1 MLVVLSVVLRVF
13 FSELTIFSFLL
24 VSLVGLDICFFI
36 LALASTKSDG
46 YKHCLACDDLVYDT
60 WQHCLICHK
69 CQGPNKEHT
78 RYGCLDKTWFYRH
91 NMLAILILLVQQERF
106 VLHLVPLDCFLLVD
120 YLFLS
125 KLLKWPPWKSSS
137 SQVSSSTTMTSP
149 SSV

>member
-13 FSELTIFSFLL
+13 FSEITVFSFVLL
-24 VSLVGLDICFFI
+24 FLIGLDLCVF
-36 LALASTKSDG
+36 LMALPNDKSDG

-60 WQHCLICHK
+60 WKHCLLCHR

-78 RYGCLDKTWFYRH
+78 RYGCLDKKWFYRH
-91 NMLAILILLVQQERF
+91 NVLAIVILVLQQEK
-106 VLHLVPLDCFLLVD
+106 VVVHLIPLDIFLLVD

-125 KLLKWPPWKSSS
+125 GLLKWHPSKLWS
-137 SQVSSSTTMTSP
+137 SQTSSGTTTTSP